1 MPDDVNSTG
10 TKAATTKAMA
20 TGPRNYFEV
29 EGRGFTVG
37 QKIIYTDRDGVEWP
51 GVVRKHTD
59 ADVTGDNASQVKMI
73 IHVPRKGENTNI
85 KVTYPRVRAAEAPA
99 SASSGG
105 AGEEDD
111 EDSAT
116 TATNAT
122 TAVKTTKAPK
132 TVLTVNGRTFV
143 VGQRVIYTDKNGGQF
158 RATVKKHT
166 EATVTDGNA
175 DKVKMG
181 ILIDGEAAL
190 THVTYPRVRD
200 ESEDPLEEGGEEESS
215 SSKDT
220 SVEVV
225 SPKRGTKRGAS
236 KEASGEMV
244 SPTTTKRSAVV
255 EKEELAGG
263 KKLRND
269 ETTPPGGFCDAG

>member
-1 MPDDVNSTG
+1 MPDDESS
-10 TKAATTKAMA
+10 A
-20 TGPRNYFEV
+20 
-29 EGRGFTVG
+29 
-37 QKIIYTDRDGVEWP
+37 
-51 GVVRKHTD
+51 
-59 ADVTGDNASQVKMI
+59 VTASK
-73 IHVPRKGENTNI
+73 
-85 KVTYPRVRAAEAPA
+85 
-99 SASSGG
+99 
-105 AGEEDD
+105 
-111 EDSAT
+111 AT
-116 TATNAT
+116 TAAK
-122 TAVKTTKAPK
+122 ATKAPK
-132 TVLTVNGRTFV
+132 TVLTVNGKTFI
-143 VGQRVIYTDKNGGQF
+143 VGQRVIYTDKHGGQF
-158 RATVKKHT
+158 MATVKKHT
-166 EATVTDGNA
+166 ESAVTEENA

-244 SPTTTKRSAVV
+244 SPTTTKRSEVV

-269 ETTPPGGFCDAG
+269 ETTPPGGVYDSGCGAGADRASFAGEGSAGQR

>member
-1 MPDDVNSTG
+1 MTTS
-10 TKAATTKAMA
+10 KAAT
-20 TGPRNYFEV
+20 
-29 EGRGFTVG
+29 
-37 QKIIYTDRDGVEWP
+37 
-51 GVVRKHTD
+51 
-59 ADVTGDNASQVKMI
+59 
-73 IHVPRKGENTNI
+73 
-85 KVTYPRVRAAEAPA
+85 AA
-99 SASSGG
+99 
-105 AGEEDD
+105 
-111 EDSAT
+111 
-116 TATNAT
+116 
-122 TAVKTTKAPK
+122 KTTKAPK
-132 TVLTVNGRTFV
+132 TVLTVSGKSFV

-166 EATVTDGNA
+166 ESTVTEENA

-200 ESEDPLEEGGEEESS
+200 ENEDPPEEGGEEESS

-244 SPTTTKRSAVV
+244 SPTTTKRSEVV
-255 EKEELAGG
+255 EKEELVGG

-269 ETTPPGGFCDAG
+269 ETTPPGGVYDAGCGAGADRASFAGEGGAGQRWHAGAGCGDGAS

>member
-1 MPDDVNSTG
+1 MTTS
-10 TKAATTKAMA
+10 KAAT
-20 TGPRNYFEV
+20 
-29 EGRGFTVG
+29 
-37 QKIIYTDRDGVEWP
+37 
-51 GVVRKHTD
+51 
-59 ADVTGDNASQVKMI
+59 
-73 IHVPRKGENTNI
+73 
-85 KVTYPRVRAAEAPA
+85 AA
-99 SASSGG
+99 
-105 AGEEDD
+105 
-111 EDSAT
+111 
-116 TATNAT
+116 
-122 TAVKTTKAPK
+122 KTTRAPK
-132 TVLTVNGRTFV
+132 TVLTVSGKSFV
-143 VGQRVIYTDKNGGQF
+143 VGQRVIYTDKDGGQF
-158 RATVKKHT
+158 RATVQKHT
-166 EATVTDGNA
+166 AATVTEENS

-244 SPTTTKRSAVV
+244 SPTTTKRSEVV

-263 KKLRND
+263 EEASQRRD
-269 ETTPPGGFCDAG
+269 DPPGGFCDAG